1 MTSLHLYAVYLDH
14 RVEVKIL
21 QLQARI
27 SWKQKSAILYFNVFF
42 LFHIRSF
49 CRRYGLM
56 VATNVDFWNKN
67 DSPGAQNIRGSDV
80 L

>member
-1 MTSLHLYAVYLDH
+1 
-14 RVEVKIL
+14 
-21 QLQARI
+21 
-27 SWKQKSAILYFNVFF
+27 
-42 LFHIRSF
+42 
-49 CRRYGLM
+49 M

>member
-1 MTSLHLYAVYLDH
+1 M
-14 RVEVKIL
+14 EVKIGNFVL
-21 QLQARI
+21 QC
-27 SWKQKSAILYFNVFF
+27 FF